1 MLSGIRKQRDIL
13 SGLNDEIEEGINRL
27 KDISIK
33 IKESE
38 KVRDECNELIENY
51 HKEMPR
57 VQRLQSTLHK
67 SVVKLEKDKFN
78 TTKVLLSLREKVID
92 HQKELNESRP
102 TLARLTKICIFDLKT
117 HFLKNEPRV

>member
-1 MLSGIRKQRDIL
+1 MLTGIRKQRNIL
-13 SGLNDEIEEGINRL
+13 SGLNDEIEQGINRL

-33 IKESE
+33 MKNSE

-51 HKEMPR
+51 QIEMPR
-57 VQRLQSTLHK
+57 VQKLQSTLHK

-78 TTKVLLSLREKVID
+78 TAKVLLSLREKVND

-102 TLARLTKICIFDLKT
+102 TLARLT
-117 HFLKNEPRV
+117 H

>member
-27 KDISIK
+27 KEISIE
-33 IKESE
+33 IKKSE

-51 HKEMPR
+51 HREMPR

-67 SVVKLEKDKFN
+67 SVVELEKDKFN
-78 TTKVLLSLREKVID
+78 TTKVLLSLRENVID

-117 HFLKNEPRV
+117 HFPKNEPRV

>member
-33 IKESE
+33 IKKSE

-51 HKEMPR
+51 HREMPR

-102 TLARLTKICIFDLKT
+102 TLARLTHYAFSI
-117 HFLKNEPRV
+117 

>member
-33 IKESE
+33 IKKSE

-92 HQKELNESRP
+92 HQKELNKSRP
-102 TLARLTKICIFDLKT
+102 TLAR
-117 HFLKNEPRV
+117 